1 MQNINTIELV
11 KLDRTKVLASL
22 DGQLEKIKATDN
34 FSDFKSEYKKFQELK
49 NEFGLQYQ
57 LNQFRFFG
65 DTTQTELKSNYEFYT
80 QTYPEV
86 IVRDSRLKKI
96 ISDSPFM
103 ADIKRELGDNLYY
116 DIKNSSYDISE
127 KARELMQR
135 ESTLERELVE
145 FKSQSKIQWEGGEIP
160 VSKLYSFV
168 KDSDRQKRKNAFDAL
183 ATYYTKN
190 KTYFYNKL
198 IELIKIRNAFAKELG
213 YASYVE
219 FSSVKWNRIGYDYTD
234 LKKYRDAVVDNFKEI
249 YQQIFNFK
257 KENLNLDTITYYD
270 NNYFNDGFPQLTE
283 KKEEATISKL
293 KQVLGGLSP
302 NWLSIYQSMLDA
314 NSIDYM
320 DRANKVNMGYA
331 TYVSEIDT
339 PLIYSQFQNNDTD
352 VRVLTHEF
360 GHTLQFVLSYF
371 ENPKKYFVEGTLDT
385 VEIFSHSMEMLCLK
399 DAELFFGKDADKYS
413 ILNYSGHL
421 IQAMTCALGD
431 EFQETIYKLEDLSMN
446 SIQAVYRNLQEKYTG
461 NFFDSSENEYFINGD
476 KWMELDHYFGSPFYL
491 IDYSLAIINALNIYK
506 LYKQNPDRGVEIW
519 ETLAKNLSNLNYK
532 NITNLTPELKSPF
545 DNSYIEE
552 TARFAK
558 KEFSDL
564 LTNYR
569 AAQPAS

>member
-1 MQNINTIELV
+1 MQNIKTIELV
-11 KLDRTKVLASL
+11 KLDKTEVLESL
-22 DGQLEKIKATDN
+22 DSQLERIKASN
-34 FSDFKSEYKKFQELK
+34 KFSDFKSEFKKFQELK

-80 QTYPEV
+80 QTYPEF
-86 IVRDSRLKKI
+86 IVRDSQLKKI

-103 ADIKRELGDNLYY
+103 DEIKTEFGDNLYY
-116 DIKNSSYDISE
+116 DIKNSSYEINE
-127 KARELMQR
+127 KAKELMQQ

-145 FKSQSKIQWEGGEIP
+145 FKSQSKVKWEGGEIP

-183 ATYYTKN
+183 ATYHTEN
-190 KTYFYNKL
+190 KTFFYNKL
-198 IELIKIRNAFAKELG
+198 IDLIKIRNAFAQELG

-219 FSSVKWNRIGYDYTD
+219 FSLVKWNRIGYDYND
-234 LKKYRDAVVDNFKEI
+234 LKKYRDAVVDNFKEV

-257 KENLNLDTITYYD
+257 KANLNLDTITYYD

-283 KKEEATISKL
+283 KKEDATIHKL
-293 KQVLGGLSP
+293 KQVLGGLSS
-302 NWLSIYQSMLDA
+302 NWLSVYQSMLDA

-371 ENPKKYFVEGTLDT
+371 NNPNKHFTEGTLDT
-385 VEIFSHSMEMLCLK
+385 VEIFSHSMELLCLN
-399 DAELFFGKDADKYS
+399 DAELFFGKDAEKYS

-431 EFQETIYKLEDLSMN
+431 EFQETIYKLEDLSMD
-446 SIQAVYRNLQEKYTG
+446 SIQAVYRDLQKKYTG
-461 NFFDSSENEYFINGD
+461 NFFDSSENDYFINGD
-476 KWMELDHYFGSPFYL
+476 KWMEIDHFFGNPFYL
-491 IDYSLAIINALNIYK
+491 VDYSLAIINALNIYK
-506 LYKQNPDRGVEIW
+506 IYKQNPARAIEIW
-519 ETLAKNLSNLNYK
+519 ETLANNLANLNYK
-532 NITNLTPELKSPF
+532 NITNLAPELRSPF
-545 DNSYIEE
+545 DSSYIEE
-552 TARFAK
+552 TAKFAK
-558 KEFSDL
+558 KEFADL
-564 LTNYR
+564 LRNYTT
-569 AAQPAS
+569 QPAS